1 MKTKCIIVDDE
12 PIARKIIR
20 THLEAFNDI
29 EIAGECKNA
38 VEAFDILRKKQINLI
53 FLDIH
58 MPQISGINFLKSLK
72 NPPAVII
79 TTAHRNYAV
88 EGYELDIVDFLL
100 KPISFDRFLKAINKF
115 YSANENSPVII
126 EKEVPID
133 TTVFIYV
140 KVGSETHKIF
150 LSDIIYLESF
160 KEHLLIHTTNTTIEI
175 IHKISD
181 IEKKLPSDSFIRIHK
196 SFIVSINKIRSFNSQ
211 SIKIDDKELPIGRTY
226 KTAVMDALNI
236 EI

>member
-1 MKTKCIIVDDE
+1 MKTGCIIVDDE

-20 THLEAFNDI
+20 THLEAFQDI
-29 EIAGECKNA
+29 EIVAECKNA
-38 VEAFDILRKKQINLI
+38 IEAFDIIVKKHVDLI

-72 NPPAVII
+72 NPPKVII
-79 TTAHRNYAV
+79 TTAHRDYAV

-115 YSANENSPVII
+115 YSLNETSIKLD
-126 EKEVPID
+126 KEAKLD
-133 TTVFIYV
+133 DSAFIYL

-160 KEHLLIHTTNTTIEI
+160 KEHLIIHTTNRTIEI

-181 IEKKLPSDSFIRIHK
+181 IENKLPSENFIRIHK
-196 SFIVSINKIRSFNSQ
+196 SFIVSINKIKSFNSQ
-211 SIKIDDKELPIGRTY
+211 SIKIRDKELPIGRTY
-226 KTAVMDALNI
+226 KNAVMNSLNI
-236 EI
+236 DL

>member
-1 MKTKCIIVDDE
+1 MKTGCIIVDDE

-20 THLEAFNDI
+20 THLEAFQDI
-29 EIAGECKNA
+29 EIVAECKNA
-38 VEAFDILRKKQINLI
+38 IEAFDILVKKHVDLI

-72 NPPAVII
+72 NPPKVII

-115 YSANENSPVII
+115 YSVNETSIKLD
-126 EKEVPID
+126 KEAKHD
-133 TTVFIYV
+133 DSAFIYL

-160 KEHLLIHTTNTTIEI
+160 KEHLIIHTTNRTIEI

-181 IEKKLPSDSFIRIHK
+181 IENKLPSENFIRIHK
-196 SFIVSINKIRSFNSQ
+196 SFIVSINKIKSFNSQ
-211 SIKIDDKELPIGRTY
+211 SIKIEDKELPIGRTY
-226 KTAVMDALNI
+226 KNAVMNSLNI
-236 EI
+236 DL